1 MVPIYIV
8 FTIYISLIF
17 ISAVNYDLR
26 IDVHPASKDLVRS
39 PPGTLPRLKR
49 WNFALTKF
57 SDEYGGM
64 HPIGFSRHHI
74 IPHSQLKRFWDK
86 SIAGNRLAQLMPM
99 ITKLTRNRDL
109 DLPAVTQ
116 AIMGNLAAGAD
127 GHANGA
133 APPGD
138 NVARIMQAF
147 CWMPCNLF
155 VGPNGNRR
163 VDDPQDVFEFSAL
176 SIVGP
181 KQFGLLLNAYDLIRD
196 INTAAA
202 PLTAAQVTH
211 VITLLTNDICTGQQ
225 PRYYRFERRKWTIV
239 PQIMYKIGELEGYEE
254 GGCENNKFVAIN

>member
-1 MVPIYIV
+1 
-8 FTIYISLIF
+8 
-17 ISAVNYDLR
+17 
-26 IDVHPASKDLVRS
+26 
-39 PPGTLPRLKR
+39 
-49 WNFALTKF
+49 
-57 SDEYGGM
+57 M

-86 SIAGNRLAQLMPM
+86 SIAGNKLTQLMPM
-99 ITKLTRNRDL
+99 IIKLRDNRDL
-109 DLPAVTQ
+109 NLPPATQ
-116 AIMGNLAAGAD
+116 AIMTNLAEVTD
-127 GHANGA
+127 KHANGE
-133 APPGD
+133 PPGD
-138 NVARIMQAF
+138 NVAKIMQAF

-181 KQFGLLLNAYDLIRD
+181 KQFGLLLNAYDAIRD
-196 INTAAA
+196 INTASG
-202 PLTAAQVTH
+202 PPTITQVKH
-211 VITLLTNDICTGQQ
+211 VITLLKDINIK